1 MANVEVKTDRRYT
14 KDHEWAKGD
23 GSEVVIGI
31 TAFAVE
37 QLGDITLVNIDVAE
51 GEDVEAGGVFGT
63 VDSVK
68 AVSELFAP
76 IAGKIA
82 RINPDLEDRPE
93 LLNEDCYEQGWLVA
107 LQPTDA
113 ADVDALLEPEA
124 YSKLCDEQG

>member
-1 MANVEVKTDRRYT
+1 MANVEVKPDRRYT
-14 KDHEWAKGD
+14 NDHEWAKGD
-23 GSEVVIGI
+23 GSEIVIGI

-76 IAGKIA
+76 IAGKIV

-107 LQPTDA
+107 LEPTDA
-113 ADVDALLEPEA
+113 AAVEALLEPEA
-124 YSKLCDEQG
+124 YIKLCDEQG